1 MNEQI
6 LIVLAEEER
15 GGLFDFGATLPL
27 MAVQFL
33 LLMFILNLVLYTPL
47 LTLINKRNEYIVS
60 NLAKA
65 SEILAQANQ
74 LTSEYEEEL
83 AKTKKQAQQEL
94 LQSQNAQKASFNTEL
109 SLAQKSV
116 ETLIQEVLTNFES
129 KKKGILDT
137 LEADIT
143 SLSSAIYQELFLV
156 AK

>member
-47 LTLINKRNEYIVS
+47 LTLMNKRNEYIVS

>member
-74 LTSEYEEEL
+74 LTSEYKEAVEDL
-83 AKTKKQAQQEL
+83 
-94 LQSQNAQKASFNTEL
+94 N
-109 SLAQKSV
+109 QKS
-116 ETLIQEVLTNFES
+116 T
-129 KKKGILDT
+129 
-137 LEADIT
+137 
-143 SLSSAIYQELFLV
+143 Y
-156 AK
+156 

>member
-15 GGLFDFGATLPL
+15 GGGFDFGATLPL

-47 LTLINKRNEYIVS
+47 LTLMNKRNEYIVS